1 MAVRV
6 QQSCVTNQP
15 TTSLCLPKT
24 KAGIRDGHTGK
35 CSNNNGVR
43 TLNGCEMFFIYVE
56 KHSHWPICC
65 FPAALVTESSIS
77 DLDSW
82 TRRGQRG
89 CERQRMGRS
98 FRPETH
104 KEQGTMQAA
113 VMRAVGP
120 PSVLQLETDFP
131 MPVRCVRQSLL
142 LCLLLNSI
150 IGATRSQLCFPAHP
164 HRRPGEVLVQAAA
177 AAVNPIDLKTR
188 GAQGGVPRWAV
199 TLPKVSSTT
208 ATEGRVTPSIEPCL
222 NLPALH

>member
-1 MAVRV
+1 
-6 QQSCVTNQP
+6 
-15 TTSLCLPKT
+15 
-24 KAGIRDGHTGK
+24 
-35 CSNNNGVR
+35 
-43 TLNGCEMFFIYVE
+43 
-56 KHSHWPICC
+56 
-65 FPAALVTESSIS
+65 
-77 DLDSW
+77 
-82 TRRGQRG
+82 
-89 CERQRMGRS
+89 MGRS